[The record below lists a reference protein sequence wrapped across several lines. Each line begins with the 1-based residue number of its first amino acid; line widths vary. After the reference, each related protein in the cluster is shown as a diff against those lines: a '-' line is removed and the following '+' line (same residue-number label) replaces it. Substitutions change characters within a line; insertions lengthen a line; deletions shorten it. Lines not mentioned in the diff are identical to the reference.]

1 MIGHEGE
8 STVMLFVVKSH
19 QTTHHIHPP
28 AHLLRHWILAAFI
41 GLASRLFLLPQP
53 CLHLFLMD
61 FVVEFQQP
69 FEDLFTRFGMDGVT
83 HPVVLGQVIDFVE
96 MFISIQKYTS
106 NTFQKLTGF

>member
-1 MIGHEGE
+1 
-8 STVMLFVVKSH
+8 
-19 QTTHHIHPP
+19 
-28 AHLLRHWILAAFI
+28 
-41 GLASRLFLLPQP
+41 
-53 CLHLFLMD
+53 MD